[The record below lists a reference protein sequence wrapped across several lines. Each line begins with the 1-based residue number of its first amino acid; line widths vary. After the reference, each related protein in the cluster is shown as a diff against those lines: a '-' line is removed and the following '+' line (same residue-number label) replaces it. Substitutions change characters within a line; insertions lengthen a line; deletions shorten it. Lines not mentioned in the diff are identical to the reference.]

1 MLLSS
6 PTSPPVHREDDEYLP
21 GVYLTDGRR
30 LYRIVSRLTWSDGC
44 HIASLE
50 ECQSLEVIT
59 FTADELHTMRL
70 RLVHRGGCA

>member
-1 MLLSS
+1 MLLYS
-6 PTSPPVHREDDEYLP
+6 PPSPPVRGDQDAYLP
-21 GVYLTDGRR
+21 GVYLTDGRN

-50 ECQSLEVIT
+50 DCQSLEVIT

-70 RLVHRGGCA
+70 RLVHRDDCA